1 LLLPLGDIMALG
13 YYGFFYC
20 RGGIVRIQKLTGLVL
35 SSATIALGGWSNAVA
50 QNFPTK
56 PIRIVVPF
64 PAGGTTD
71 VVARLVAQRLSES
84 MGQSVVVDNR
94 GGAGG
99 ALGADIV
106 AKSNPDGYTL
116 LMHNITFPLS
126 SVAQTLAKRSPFDA
140 ERDFAGVSV
149 AVYVPFVL
157 TANPSVPAKDTREL
171 VALLRG
177 NSKLKYNYGSTGPGS
192 VMHVLGEALK
202 RDGKFDM
209 AHIAYKG
216 AAPLKLE
223 LLSGRIQIG
232 GDQLS
237 TSLQEIRAGQLKA
250 LATSGS
256 KRIAILPDVPTV
268 REQGFPALE
277 FEGFNGLFAPAKTPK
292 AVLDKL
298 QRETAAAVR
307 HPDSVKRFGDLGA
320 EAVGSTGEEQKA
332 MLVRLMKQFEPVIRE
347 MKLD

>member
-1 LLLPLGDIMALG
+1 MPVPAKKITLLALSG
-13 YYGFFYC
+13 
-20 RGGIVRIQKLTGLVL
+20 
-35 SSATIALGGWSNAVA
+35 ALLALAGVSPAVA

-71 VVARLVAQRLSES
+71 VVARLVAQRMSES
-84 MGQSVVVDNR
+84 MGQPVVVDNR

-140 ERDFAGVSV
+140 ERDFAGVSI
-149 AVYVPFVL
+149 AVYVPFVF
-157 TANPSVPAKDTREL
+157 TANPSVPAKDLREFA
-171 VALLRG
+171 ALLRG
-177 NSKLKYNYGSTGPGS
+177 NDKLKYNYGSTGPGS
-192 VMHVLGEALK
+192 AMHVLGESLK

-209 AHIAYKG
+209 VHVAYKG

-223 LLSGRIQIG
+223 LLSGRIQFG

-237 TSLQEIRAGQLKA
+237 TSLQEIRGGQLKA

-256 KRIAILPDVPTV
+256 KRIPILPDVPTV

-277 FEGFNGLFAPAKTPK
+277 FEGWNGLFAPAKTPK
-292 AVLDKL
+292 AVIDKL
-298 QRETAAAVR
+298 QRETAAAVK
-307 HPDSVKRFGDLGA
+307 HPDLVKRFNDLGA
-320 EAVGSTGEEQKA
+320 ESVGSSSEQQKA
-332 MLVRLMKQFEPVIRE
+332 MLVQQMKQFTPVIRE